1 MFFVT
6 QNRSEILKNSQ
17 LLAVRL
23 SGYALVLINEV
34 AIRRAQLVP
43 GWITVFTGH
52 TGLLRLAILSWVEV
66 MSTSELSW
74 EVNRKN
80 T

>member
-43 GWITVFTGH
+43 GWITVLG
-52 TGLLRLAILSWVEV
+52 R
-66 MSTSELSW
+66 
-74 EVNRKN
+74 VNQLGAEPATQVYSDWPFFRG
-80 T
+80 